1 MGESKKAN
9 EVGKNLEAQ
18 MGLPDANTLDTSMNI
33 KQNIIKEKEHFKTS
47 QARKNNV

>member
-1 MGESKKAN
+1 
-9 EVGKNLEAQ
+9 

-47 QARKNNV
+47 QDKKKCGELPSHSPLHF